1 VRQGPGADDRAV
13 DVVEVFA
20 DVCCPFTHVGL
31 RRFVERRAALGRH
44 EPLLVVRAWPLELVN
59 GEPLDGDFI
68 AEEIEA
74 LRGQVAPDLFTGFRR
89 GFFPST
95 SLPAL
100 ALAAGAYRVDVRTGE
115 QVSLALRD
123 ALFERGIDIGDDRVL
138 DAIAAIH
145 GLDRPGE
152 AEHAAVRSDWEDGR
166 RRGVRGSPEFFVA
179 GRGYFC
185 PTLDISRVDGQLQ
198 IRPDPEALD
207 EFLGACLAA

>member
-1 VRQGPGADDRAV
+1 MA
-13 DVVEVFA
+13 VVEVFA

-31 RRFVERRAALGRH
+31 RRFVDRRAALGVD
-44 EPLLVVRAWPLELVN
+44 EPVLVARAWPLELVN
-59 GEPLDGDFI
+59 GEPLDGDFV

-74 LRGQVAPDLFTGFRR
+74 LRAQVAPDLFMGFRR
-89 GFFPST
+89 EFFPPT

-100 ALAAGAYRVDVRTGE
+100 ALAARAYEVDARTGE
-115 QVSLALRD
+115 RVSLALRD
-123 ALFERGIDIGDDRVL
+123 ALFERGLDISDDVVL

-145 GLDRPGE
+145 GLDPPGE
-152 AEHAAVRSDWEDGR
+152 AGRAAVLAEWEDGR

-185 PTLDISRVDGQLQ
+185 PTLHIRRVDGQLQ
-198 IRPDPEALD
+198 IRPDPDALD

>member
-1 VRQGPGADDRAV
+1 MAV
-13 DVVEVFA
+13 IEVFA

-31 RRFVERRAALGRH
+31 RRFIERRGALGLD
-44 EPLLVVRAWPLELVN
+44 EPVLVARAWPLELVN
-59 GEPLDGDFI
+59 GEQLDGAFI

-74 LRGQVAPDLFTGFRR
+74 LRAQVAPDLFTGFRR
-89 GFFPST
+89 EFFPST

-100 ALAAGAYRVDVRTGE
+100 ALAARAYEVDARTGE
-115 QVSLALRD
+115 RVSLALRD
-123 ALFERGIDIGDDRVL
+123 ALFERGLDIADGCVL

-145 GLDRPGE
+145 RLDPPGE
-152 AEHAAVRSDWEDGR
+152 PERAAVLAEWADGR

-185 PTLDISRVDGQLQ
+185 PTLDIRRVDGQLQ
-198 IRPDPEALD
+198 IHPDPDALD